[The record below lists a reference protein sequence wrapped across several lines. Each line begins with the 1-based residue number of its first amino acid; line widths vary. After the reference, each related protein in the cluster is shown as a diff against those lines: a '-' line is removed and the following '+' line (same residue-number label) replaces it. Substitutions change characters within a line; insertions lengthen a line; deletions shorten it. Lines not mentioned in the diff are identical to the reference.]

1 MSISKWNMI
10 IDVARCENCNNCVIA
25 AKDEYVANEHDGY
38 SKPLD
43 ENNSEL
49 IAIDRVVRG
58 STPVLDTAYLVRLCN
73 HCDNAPCMK
82 VGGDA
87 VKKRKDGIVI
97 IDPEKAKGRKDIAG
111 SCPYGAI
118 VWNDNLK
125 LPQTWIFDAHLLDQ
139 GWERPRCQQSC
150 PTGVFEAVKISVR
163 KGEEI
168 VGSAISDAYGEF
180 KVDKIP
186 ANSGDY
192 QVFIEHE
199 DFHPLIVDV
208 TVSQSEYIGAKEMQA
223 K

>member
-1 MSISKWNMI
+1 M
-10 IDVARCENCNNCVIA
+10 
-25 AKDEYVANEHDGY
+25 
-38 SKPLD
+38 
-43 ENNSEL
+43 
-49 IAIDRVVRG
+49 
-58 STPVLDTAYLVRLCN
+58 
-73 HCDNAPCMK
+73 
-82 VGGDA
+82 
-87 VKKRKDGIVI
+87 
-97 IDPEKAKGRKDIAG
+97 
-111 SCPYGAI
+111 
-118 VWNDNLK
+118 K

-150 PTGVFEAVKISVR
+150 PTGVFEAVKISDAEMQQRVDEESLEVLQPSLNTKPRVYYRNLYRYMQCFIGGSLFYKVNDVDDCLGGAKISVR